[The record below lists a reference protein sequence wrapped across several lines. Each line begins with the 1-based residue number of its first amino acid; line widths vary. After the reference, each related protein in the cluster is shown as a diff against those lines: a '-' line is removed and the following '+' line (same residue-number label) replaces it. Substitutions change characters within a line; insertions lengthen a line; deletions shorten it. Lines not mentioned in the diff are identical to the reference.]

1 MGSAADVGG
10 PGCRA
15 HNPKVEGSNPSPAT
29 IESAGHKGSRAT
41 GAPSAC
47 PQWHRFGIEL
57 LRDTATIAPLCPS
70 RCRGAACT
78 VGGRCRGCCGGRGRR
93 GRRLLPPAGTTGEEH
108 GGMGDLRPGHRNC
121 AHRRH
126 LGRGGHGFAGG
137 NAGRLTSGETASD
150 ARLPTD
156 HARLHPGL
164 PRSSSRSPSKT
175 GRQRRRRAVPLHR
188 GGVSAAGRRTGRAV
202 DRDLGGVGR
211 PAPGR
216 TGDVDGATKGLDA
229 VAEPNES

>member
-1 MGSAADVGG
+1 MATIRQPLTRQPSPLFALPDVGAPLVQSVAG
-10 PGCRA
+10 AGAAVVAVVVGAAAFCPPPEQPARSMAASCDPMRTTPHGDGSPTSARSA
-15 HNPKVEGSNPSPAT
+15 SRSSNPLNP
-29 IESAGHKGSRAT
+29 
-41 GAPSAC
+41 
-47 PQWHRFGIEL
+47 
-57 LRDTATIAPLCPS
+57 TAS
-70 RCRGAACT
+70 S
-78 VGGRCRGCCGGRGRR
+78 GGRRVRH
-93 GRRLLPPAGTTGEEH
+93 RL
-108 GGMGDLRPGHRNC
+108 GDLRPGHRNC